1 MSEAVL
7 EDAMKM
13 LSEKIDVSGEPT
25 NWFEMTQDRVNTFAD
40 ATLDQQWIHV
50 DPERAESGP
59 FGGPIAHGQLTMSIM
74 SFLPGGEGVG
84 VPEIDGMKMGI
95 NLGWNKVRFMSPVAV
110 GSKIRTVGKL
120 KSVVQ
125 KGEMLELI
133 NEMTVEIDGQDK
145 PACVAESVLRI
156 AF

>member
-1 MSEAVL
+1 MRS
-7 EDAMKM
+7 
-13 LSEKIDVSGEPT
+13 
-25 NWFEMTQDRVNTFAD
+25 
-40 ATLDQQWIHV
+40 
-50 DPERAESGP
+50 
-59 FGGPIAHGQLTMSIM
+59 
-74 SFLPGGEGVG
+74 
-84 VPEIDGMKMGI
+84 
-95 NLGWNKVRFMSPVAV
+95 RFMSPVAV

-120 KSVVQ
+120 KSVTK

>member
-1 MSEAVL
+1 
-7 EDAMKM
+7 
-13 LSEKIDVSGEPT
+13 
-25 NWFEMTQDRVNTFAD
+25 
-40 ATLDQQWIHV
+40 
-50 DPERAESGP
+50 
-59 FGGPIAHGQLTMSIM
+59 MSIM

-84 VPEIDGMKMGI
+84 LPEIEGMKMGI

-120 KSVVQ
+120 KSVTK

>member
-1 MSEAVL
+1 MSEAAL
-7 EDAMKM
+7 DSAITM
-13 LSEKIDVSGEPT
+13 LSERIDVSGEPT
-25 NWFEMTQDRVNTFAD
+25 DWFEMTQDRVNTFAD
-40 ATLDQQWIHV
+40 ATMDQQWIHV
-50 DPERAESGP
+50 DPDRAAAGP

-84 VPEIDGMKMGI
+84 IPEVDGMKMGI

>member
-1 MSEAVL
+1 MSEAAL
-7 EDAMKM
+7 DSAMTM
-13 LSEKIDVSGEPT
+13 LSERIDVSGEPT
-25 NWFEMTQDRVNTFAD
+25 DWFEMTQDRVNTFAD
-40 ATLDQQWIHV
+40 ATMDQQWIHV
-50 DPERAESGP
+50 DPDRAAAGP

-84 VPEIDGMKMGI
+84 IPEVDGMKMGI

-120 KSVVQ
+120 RSVVQ

>member
-1 MSEAVL
+1 MSEAAL
-7 EDAMKM
+7 ESAMTM
-13 LSEKIDVSGEPT
+13 INDKIEVSGEPT
-25 NWFEMTQDRVNTFAD
+25 DWFEMTQDRVNTFAD
-40 ATLDQQWIHV
+40 ATLDQQSIHV
-50 DPERAESGP
+50 DPDRAASGP

-74 SFLPGGEGVG
+74 SFLPGGQGVG
-84 VPEIDGMKMGI
+84 LPEIEGMKLGI
-95 NLGWNKVRFMSPVAV
+95 NMGWNKVRFISPVAV